1 MSNLQDVNEIK
12 EIKEI
17 RENSGADKK
26 IRALSEI
33 SERKEVGKI
42 LEIYEADFGCEGR
55 PDGQE
60 TMVMVCLKSEKSGLE
75 HTIQIRDSYLDEKG
89 ICEGDLV
96 CWAKRENGTIDPVSL
111 EKSEIELEKINFRQ
125 IGQGTQGTRD
135 KNETEELVEETR

>member
-1 MSNLQDVNEIK
+1 MSNLQDVNELK

-60 TMVMVCLKSEKSGLE
+60 TMVMVCLKSDKSGLE

-125 IGQGTQGTRD
+125 IGQGTRE

>member
-60 TMVMVCLKSEKSGLE
+60 TMVMVCLESEKSGLE

-125 IGQGTQGTRD
+125 IGQGTRE

>member
-1 MSNLQDVNEIK
+1 MSNLQDVNKIK

-125 IGQGTQGTRD
+125 IGQGTRE

>member
-125 IGQGTQGTRD
+125 IGQGTRE

>member
-1 MSNLQDVNEIK
+1 
-12 EIKEI
+12 
-17 RENSGADKK
+17 
-26 IRALSEI
+26 
-33 SERKEVGKI
+33 

-125 IGQGTQGTRD
+125 IGQGTRE

>member
-125 IGQGTQGTRD
+125 IGQGTRE
-135 KNETEELVEETR
+135 KNEIEELVEETR

>member
-96 CWAKRENGTIDPVSL
+96 CWTKRENRTIDPVSL

-125 IGQGTQGTRD
+125 IGQGTQGTRE

>member
-1 MSNLQDVNEIK
+1 MSNLQDVNELK

-111 EKSEIELEKINFRQ
+111 EKSEIELEKINFGQ
-125 IGQGTQGTRD
+125 IGQGTRE

>member
-1 MSNLQDVNEIK
+1 MSNLQDINEIK

-125 IGQGTQGTRD
+125 IGQGTRE